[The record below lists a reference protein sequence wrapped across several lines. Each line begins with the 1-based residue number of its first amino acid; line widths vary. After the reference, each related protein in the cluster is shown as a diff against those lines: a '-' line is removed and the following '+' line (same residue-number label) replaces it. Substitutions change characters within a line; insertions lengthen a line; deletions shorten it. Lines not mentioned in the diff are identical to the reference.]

1 MVSGRRLVSASIN
14 GLPQESVARLLQKS
28 LIFMAFGHPE
38 GFGLPLAEAAAC
50 GCYLIGYSGLGGREL
65 LEIASSNHAGQEIPY
80 GDWYAFV
87 QACEQLNDRFNS
99 DSRDLARCLLKNSKA
114 IRDIYSADAMI
125 QSVQIALTRWEAQL
139 P

>member
-1 MVSGRRLVSASIN
+1 MVI
-14 GLPQESVARLLQKS
+14 
-28 LIFMAFGHPE
+28 E

-80 GDWYAFV
+80 SDWYAFV

-125 QSVQIALTRWEAQL
+125 QSVRIALTRWEAQL